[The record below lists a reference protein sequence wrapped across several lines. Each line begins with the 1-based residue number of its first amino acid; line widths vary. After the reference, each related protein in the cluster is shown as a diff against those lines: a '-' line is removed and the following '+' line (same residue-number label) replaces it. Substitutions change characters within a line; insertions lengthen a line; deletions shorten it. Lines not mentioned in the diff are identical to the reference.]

1 MDLEMIRQ
9 IIKYAVSNARQI
21 KDDTEALNVK
31 FLFKE
36 FDAQIGKPLE
46 VGEFIQYNDKLYK
59 VLQPHTAQAHW
70 TPENAPSLFAQ
81 VLVNPDGTPE
91 EWVQPDSTNPYMKGD
106 KVLFNGLVYE
116 SLIDNNVWSPAAY
129 PAGWKQI

>member
-91 EWVQPDSTNPYMKGD
+91 EWVQPDSTNAYMKGD

-129 PAGWKQI
+129 PAGWSQI

>member
-1 MDLEMIRQ
+1 MNLETLRK
-9 IIKYAVSNARQI
+9 IIQLAIKEARQI
-21 KDDTEALNVK
+21 VDDEEALDVMY
-31 FLFKE
+31 LYKE
-36 FDAQIGKPLE
+36 YNKQIGKPLE

-81 VLVNPDGTPE
+81 VLINPDGTPE
-91 EWVQPDSTNPYMKGD
+91 EWVQPDSTNAYMKGD
-106 KVLFNGLVYE
+106 KVLFNGSVYE

>member
-91 EWVQPDSTNPYMKGD
+91 EWVQPDSTNAYMKGD
-106 KVLFNGLVYE
+106 KVIFNGLVYE